1 VSPEIGIVPGRGRPD
16 RALRSLEL
24 AVTRRLDGLLQGDHL
39 GFAPGAG
46 SEPGDARPYESGDDV
61 RRIDWPLTARSGAV
75 HVRDTIADRELET
88 WVLVDGSA
96 SMEFG
101 TASCRKRDLA
111 LAAVAAVG
119 FLTIRSGNRTGVVL
133 LAGERPRVIPAR
145 PGRAPLLALLHA
157 VSRRPPA
164 PEGDRVDLAAGIRGL
179 LRPPRRR
186 GLAVVVSDFLCPS
199 PWPRALR
206 LLAARHQVLAV
217 EIIDPRELELPS
229 VGYLTLVDLET
240 GRQRDVQTSSAGL
253 RARYGAAAAA
263 QRAANAAAM
272 RRAGAGHLVLRTD
285 RDWILDVVE
294 FVARARRTRAPR
306 SRPRRM
312 RA

>member
-1 VSPEIGIVPGRGRPD
+1 VSPDIGIVPGRGRPD
-16 RALRSLEL
+16 RVLRSLEL
-24 AVTRRLDGLLQGDHL
+24 AVTRRLDGLLQGDHQ

-46 SEPGDARPYESGDDV
+46 SELGDSRPYESGDDV

-119 FLTIRSGNRTGVVL
+119 FLTIRSANRTGVVL
-133 LAGERPRVIPAR
+133 LGGERPRVIPAR
-145 PGRAPLLALLHA
+145 SGRPALLALLHA

-164 PEGDRVDLAAGIRGL
+164 PEGQRVDLAAGIRRL
-179 LRPPRRR
+179 LHPPRRR

-206 LLAARHQVLAV
+206 MLAARHQVLAV

-253 RARYGAAAAA
+253 RTRYAAAAAA
-263 QRAANAAAM
+263 QRAANAASI

-285 RDWILDVVE
+285 RDWVLDVVE
-294 FVARARRTRAPR
+294 FVARARRTRAPL

>member
-1 VSPEIGIVPGRGRPD
+1 
-16 RALRSLEL
+16 
-24 AVTRRLDGLLQGDHL
+24 
-39 GFAPGAG
+39 
-46 SEPGDARPYESGDDV
+46 
-61 RRIDWPLTARSGAV
+61 
-75 HVRDTIADRELET
+75 
-88 WVLVDGSA
+88 
-96 SMEFG
+96 M
-101 TASCRKRDLA
+101 
-111 LAAVAAVG
+111 
-119 FLTIRSGNRTGVVL
+119 
-133 LAGERPRVIPAR
+133 
-145 PGRAPLLALLHA
+145 
-157 VSRRPPA
+157 
-164 PEGDRVDLAAGIRGL
+164 
-179 LRPPRRR
+179 
-186 GLAVVVSDFLCPS
+186 
-199 PWPRALR
+199 
-206 LLAARHQVLAV
+206 LAV

-272 RRAGAGHLVLRTD
+272 LRAGAGHLVLRTD

>member
-1 VSPEIGIVPGRGRPD
+1 
-16 RALRSLEL
+16 
-24 AVTRRLDGLLQGDHL
+24 
-39 GFAPGAG
+39 
-46 SEPGDARPYESGDDV
+46 
-61 RRIDWPLTARSGAV
+61 
-75 HVRDTIADRELET
+75 
-88 WVLVDGSA
+88 
-96 SMEFG
+96 
-101 TASCRKRDLA
+101 
-111 LAAVAAVG
+111 
-119 FLTIRSGNRTGVVL
+119 
-133 LAGERPRVIPAR
+133 
-145 PGRAPLLALLHA
+145 
-157 VSRRPPA
+157 
-164 PEGDRVDLAAGIRGL
+164 
-179 LRPPRRR
+179 
-186 GLAVVVSDFLCPS
+186 VVVSDFLCPS